1 MKLCDIKTI
10 SFCHIILIHE
20 YNKVNT
26 FFKVLTFMA
35 NSAGYSLRISRELLD
50 KIKYISEAEG
60 RSMNKEIGRAVLLHI
75 KQYEKE
81 NGPIPL
87 EDLKTDK

>member
-1 MKLCDIKTI
+1 MKLCDIKI
-10 SFCHIILIHE
+10 ILFCHIIVIHE

-26 FFKVLTFMA
+26 FSKVLTFMA

-75 KQYEKE
+75 TQSQKQH
-81 NGPIPL
+81 GPIPL

>member
-1 MKLCDIKTI
+1 MKLCDIKII
-10 SFCHIILIHE
+10 SFCHIIVIHE

-26 FFKVLTFMA
+26 FSKVLTFMA

-60 RSMNKEIGRAVLLHI
+60 RSMNKETDAPSSCILSNT
-75 KQYEKE
+75 KK
-81 NGPIPL
+81 
-87 EDLKTDK
+87 KTAPSRWRI

>member
-1 MKLCDIKTI
+1 
-10 SFCHIILIHE
+10 
-20 YNKVNT
+20 
-26 FFKVLTFMA
+26 MA
-35 NSAGYSLRISRELLD
+35 NSAGYYLRISRELLD